1 MCLYLVILNRQ
12 LGKTHVPM
20 SIYQKIFLRSQI
32 PFPAIAC
39 SVQLVLWLQEVN
51 ERIRN

>member
-1 MCLYLVILNRQ
+1 MYIYLVILNRQ

-20 SIYQKIFLRSQI
+20 SIYQKIFSRSQT
-32 PFPAIAC
+32 PFPAITC
-39 SVQLVLWLQEVN
+39 SVQLALWLQEIN